1 MKRDGC
7 LPLDKDQIMDI
18 EVVKKLLDRTD
29 ALESVVRQLISV
41 LTPEQLAQFKHNTKL
56 NWELADKHVPAE
68 AAETLQRTKSYA
80 LKISGISQ

>member
-1 MKRDGC
+1 
-7 LPLDKDQIMDI
+7 MDI

-41 LTPEQLAQFKHNTKL
+41 LTTEQLAQFQHSTKL
-56 NWELADKHVPAE
+56 NWELAEKHVPTDAS
-68 AAETLQRTKSYA
+68 ETLQRTKSYA